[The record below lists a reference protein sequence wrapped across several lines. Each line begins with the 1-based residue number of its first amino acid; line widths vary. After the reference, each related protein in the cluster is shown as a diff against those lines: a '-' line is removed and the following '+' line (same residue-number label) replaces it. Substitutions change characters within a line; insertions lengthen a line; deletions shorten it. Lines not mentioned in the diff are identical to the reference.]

1 MALFGNPV
9 ALAARVAIV
18 ALSPLLRN
26 FSIFGILVSQLGP
39 KEEQFLMQEGN
50 LG

>member
-18 ALSPLLRN
+18 ALSLLLRN
-26 FSIFGILVSQLGP
+26 FSIFGNFSFPIKP
-39 KEEQFLMQEGN
+39 EGRTIFN
-50 LG
+50 ARG